1 MQDIALIKSMF
12 LKFPKKKK
20 SNVNKKKK
28 LLNHGFLKYLY
39 PFSDITDF

>member
-12 LKFPKKKK
+12 LKFPKKK

-28 LLNHGFLKYLY
+28 ALESRVSKCLY